1 MAENP
6 PYTNQAEVLAI
17 AQSVLVGQ
25 IPDINLDDVYNYVD
39 QIRDDLQNQVDRNI
53 TSWFYDY
60 DPNSPNTLPTRD
72 WTSPEI
78 KNQHLGDLFY
88 WLSTGY
94 AYRFVVINGVYSWAR
109 LTDTDITQALAAAAR
124 AQDTADGKRRTFT
137 GQPYTPYDVGDLWV
151 DGVNLYACYTSRQ
164 TGAFILGDWGL
175 ATSYASQG
183 YINAI
188 RDSLQTQIDGNIT
201 SWFYDYEPTNNNAPA
216 NQWSDTNTRNQH
228 LGDLFYW
235 KSTGYA
241 YRYMVD
247 NGNYY
252 WTRITDTDVTLALQ
266 TANRAQDTADG
277 KRRAFN
283 VQPYTPYDSGD
294 LWTNGTDL
302 YTCIN
307 GRQTGNFVQSDWQ
320 LATVYDSTEVR
331 IAAGIVTAGTIILS
345 NNTGQKAG
353 ITGSGGGDDAVRI
366 WAGDTYSNRGI
377 APFIVQNDGTVFMT
391 QAVIYGTI
399 NAADGK
405 IGNFTIDGFGLKNI
419 ANVDAYIIQ
428 QRNYVDGSVR
438 EASIGTNI
446 DTNGW
451 VGVFANKG
459 FVGGQNNGVRI
470 AVEGGAEVDP
480 ANPDLTGNRAL
491 SVAGDISQ
499 FGGKVLIQGDIRF
512 NGAIKVGGSTGFTGS
527 RDIAV
532 GGGGFK
538 TFTWVNGI
546 LVSVSA

>member
-1 MAENP
+1 MAQNP
-6 PYTNQAEVLAI
+6 PYVNNAEATAI
-17 AQSVLVGQ
+17 AINVLKGQ
-25 IPDINLDDVYNYVD
+25 VPDLNLDDVYNYVD

-94 AYRFVVINGVYSWAR
+94 AYRFVVVNGVYSWAR

-151 DGVNLYACYTSRQ
+151 DGINLYACYTSRQ
-164 TGAFILGDWGL
+164 TGVFNIADWGL

-188 RDSLQTQIDGNIT
+188 KDQLQNQIDGVIEAY
-201 SWFYDYEPTNNNAPA
+201 FGEYEPNNNVAPA
-216 NQWSDTNTRNQH
+216 NEWTTDAIRARH
-228 LGDLFYW
+228 VGDLFYW
-235 KSTGYA
+235 NGEGHA
-241 YRYMVD
+241 YRYVYD
-247 NGNYY
+247 GFSYY
-252 WTRITDTDVTLALQ
+252 WTPISDNDVILALQ
-266 TANRAQDTADG
+266 TAQKAQDTADG

-283 VQPYTPYDSGD
+283 VQPYTPYDAGD

-302 YTCIN
+302 YTCVN
-307 GRQTGNFVQSDWQ
+307 GRQTGPFVQSDWQ

-366 WAGDTYSNRGI
+366 WAGDTFANRTI
-377 APFIVQNDGTVFMT
+377 APFQVLNDGTVYMM
-391 QAVIYGTI
+391 QAIIYGNIT
-399 NAADGK
+399 ADSGMIATYAIDSNGLRH
-405 IGNFTIDGFGLKNI
+405 IGTEDASIVQIKNFPDGTTAQAMIGTNLVPSNPRNLVGYFVNDQSGRTENGGIYVRASGASSKNI
-419 ANVDAYIIQ
+419 AIQAEGDLALNGRVII
-428 QRNYVDGSVR
+428 ND
-438 EASIGTNI
+438 
-446 DTNGW
+446 
-451 VGVFANKG
+451 
-459 FVGGQNNGVRI
+459 
-470 AVEGGAEVDP
+470 
-480 ANPDLTGNRAL
+480 
-491 SVAGDISQ
+491 
-499 FGGKVLIQGDIRF
+499 KV
-512 NGAIKVGGSTGFTGS
+512 GFTGQ

-532 GGGGFK
+532 GGGGFQR
-538 TFTWVNGI
+538 FTWENGI
-546 LVSVSA
+546 LVSIV